1 MCRFRCSAAAMF
13 TTAGTGMGST
23 PWAQRMLPVPSYR
36 HGDDD
41 VLDAQIVQAYGRSGD
56 VHEEFHRADF
66 VKVHGF
72 QRSTVGL
79 CLGLA
84 QNGKDAHGRGAGAVG
99 QIGFV
104 QDVQH
109 LGQPAVYVVMVA
121 VSVFVDMFMVVA
133 MFSLVVVA
141 TMPMAVRM
149 SILVMMVV
157 VLVMVVLMHIVCV
170 AALLHPAVQVGH
182 IVVVVLVLGV
192 QYHVKITGVQPGL
205 FHSADVDAEPIQRQA
220 GQRFAQHSL
229 VRAPRSNNAAV
240 TISPLMPE

>member
-1 MCRFRCSAAAMF
+1 MLSGGNVHHGGHRDGQHAVGTADAAGALV
-13 TTAGTGMGST
+13 
-23 PWAQRMLPVPSYR
+23 Q

-56 VHEEFHRADF
+56 VHDGIHRADF

-72 QRSTVGL
+72 QRGTVGL

-141 TMPMAVRM
+141 AMPMAV
-149 SILVMMVV
+149 VV
-157 VLVMVVLMHIVCV
+157 VLVMVVLMHIVGV
-170 AALLHPAVQVGH
+170 AALLHPAVQIGH

-192 QYHVKITGVQPGL
+192 LDAYRTAAHLLQHL
-205 FHSADVDAEPIQRQA
+205 FCVHSI
-220 GQRFAQHSL
+220 SL
-229 VRAPRSNNAAV
+229 SGSGSRSCCPCG
-240 TISPLMPE
+240 SPASP

>member
-1 MCRFRCSAAAMF
+1 MGTADAAGALV
-13 TTAGTGMGST
+13 
-23 PWAQRMLPVPSYR
+23 Q

-56 VHEEFHRADF
+56 VHDGIHRADF

-72 QRSTVGL
+72 QRSTMGL

-109 LGQPAVYVVMVA
+109 LGQPAVCV
-121 VSVFVDMFMVVA
+121 
-133 MFSLVVVA
+133 
-141 TMPMAVRM
+141 
-149 SILVMMVV
+149 
-157 VLVMVVLMHIVCV
+157 VMVVLMHIVGV
-170 AALLHPAVQVGH
+170 AALLHPAVQVGR

-192 QYHVKITGVQPGL
+192 QHHVKIAGVQPGL

-220 GQRFAQHSL
+220 LRNTASS
-229 VRAPRSNNAAV
+229 APRSSSAAV

>member
-1 MCRFRCSAAAMF
+1 M
-13 TTAGTGMGST
+13 
-23 PWAQRMLPVPSYR
+23 
-36 HGDDD
+36 
-41 VLDAQIVQAYGRSGD
+41 
-56 VHEEFHRADF
+56 
-66 VKVHGF
+66 KVHGF

-141 TMPMAVRM
+141 AMPMAVRM

-157 VLVMVVLMHIVCV
+157 VLVMVMLMHIVGV

-192 QYHVKITGVQPGL
+192 QYHVKIAGVQPGL

-229 VRAPRSNNAAV
+229 VRAQVQQRRRDHIAADAGVTFQIQGVLFFVHTLILFRAQGQAVDLGGQIPGAVAIIDVDGGNAVGAGV
-240 TISPLMPE
+240 DHRQQCG

>member
-1 MCRFRCSAAAMF
+1 M
-13 TTAGTGMGST
+13 
-23 PWAQRMLPVPSYR
+23 
-36 HGDDD
+36 
-41 VLDAQIVQAYGRSGD
+41 
-56 VHEEFHRADF
+56 
-66 VKVHGF
+66 KVHGF

-141 TMPMAVRM
+141 AMPMAVRM

-157 VLVMVVLMHIVCV
+157 VLVMVVLVHIVGV
-170 AALLHPAVQVGH
+170 AALLHPVVQVGH
-182 IVVVVLVLGV
+182 IVVVVLVGGIQHDAEV
-192 QYHVKITGVQPGL
+192 
-205 FHSADVDAEPIQRQA
+205 ADVQTRLLHPGYLHSETFHRQA
-220 GQRFAQHSL
+220 LQRPAHRL
-229 VRAPRSNNAAV
+229 LARACIQQGRRAHVAADTGGAFQV
-240 TISPLMPE
+240 EKFRHCIAFHDGATLEAPALGGNRRRPIPVGNSSD